1 MGGGRRKGELSKSAI
16 DHGWPFQV
24 AVHESVIA
32 GRNYV
37 TVHLWIDGEGLSLC
51 RLGHAFYRDGSY
63 HNVLCFAERE
73 HAERFHAKFG
83 GEMMTP
89 ETRPRWPNKP
99 PRGRRK

>member
-1 MGGGRRKGELSKSAI
+1 MGGRRRGELSKGAI
-16 DHGWPFQV
+16 DSGWPHQV

-37 TVHLWIDGEGLSLC
+37 TVHYWIDAEGLSLC
-51 RLGHAFYRDGSY
+51 LRGHAFVRAGAF
-63 HNVLCFAERE
+63 HNVLCFAEE
-73 HAERFHAKFG
+73 DHAKRFQARFG

-99 PRGRRK
+99 PRGRT